1 MNVNKISVLV
11 IDDDEVD
18 RIALKRSIK
27 ASGFNAEIVTA
38 NNKAEGLAAI
48 GDRVFDCIFLD
59 YNLPDSNG
67 LDFLKNHKAELNG
80 APVIIVTS
88 HGDEKLAVEAMRL
101 GACDYLPKNLVSPE
115 GISQSIRYALR
126 VHAAQQTTSKVEKA
140 LQESEKKLDTVIAK
154 SPIILFEINK
164 NGKFTMFKGKGIE
177 LLNVDP
183 SEIIEKSFFE
193 TYRILPIDIRS
204 LRNVIQGKELTTSIE
219 VNGRHLEITCIP
231 QRDENFE
238 PDGMIGIATDIT
250 ELKKNEIVLKNNLSN
265 AQETQQVKEQFLA
278 NMSHEIRTPIHGIM
292 SLTNLLLKTKIDPDQ
307 LTYLNAIKKSADN
320 LLVIIND
327 ILDLSKMEAQKMTF
341 ESTIFSAAEMV
352 ETTYELFRAKA
363 NESGITISKD
373 IDDCIPE
380 YVKGDP
386 TRLSQIINNL
396 VNNAIKFT
404 HHGGVQISV
413 KLVDTNERCSM
424 LCFSIKDSGIGI
436 PHSKLSTIFDM
447 FTQAGDDITRKYG
460 GTGLGLSI
468 AKKLV
473 DLQGGIIKVDSIINE
488 GTTFTFSL
496 PFDHPDPIELEAH
509 HAISEEPESRI
520 DSELRILIVED
531 NDINR
536 LVINKIMKDWGVK
549 LDNAIN
555 GVDAIE
561 KIKANTYDIILLDI
575 EMPEMNG
582 YQCIREIR
590 TALPEP
596 KKSVSVM
603 AMTAH
608 ANKKERDK
616 CIGLGMDDY
625 ISKPFDPLDLK
636 QKIVALSKKQ
646 IISQDQEDS
655 ISVGVVVTKE
665 IPKQK
670 LTNLNYLK
678 ELSENNESFFR
689 DFINLFLTNTPE
701 TLTDLQN
708 HLNNK
713 NWEGVRQAA
722 HKMKPSLNYLG
733 LKEGQKLAAVIEEYA
748 LNKTQLE
755 EIEGLTAQLQT
766 LCNAAFQEL
775 EDELKSLP
783 IS

>member
-1 MNVNKISVLV
+1 MIDNKLSILI

-27 ASGFNAEIVTA
+27 SSGFNADIISVC
-38 NNKAEGLAAI
+38 NKEEGLEALSQKT
-48 GDRVFDCIFLD
+48 FDCIFLD

-67 LDFLKNHKAELNG
+67 LDFLKNHRSELNG

-88 HGDEKLAVEAMRL
+88 HGDEKLAVEAMRM
-101 GACDYLPKNLVSPE
+101 GACDYIPKNLVTPE

-126 VHAAQQTTSKVEKA
+126 INAAQQNTSKAERA
-140 LQESEKKLDTVIAK
+140 LQESERKLETVIAK
-154 SPIILFEINK
+154 SPIILFAINK
-164 NGKFTMFKGKGIE
+164 DGQFTMFKGRGVE
-177 LLNVDP
+177 LLNVNPED
-183 SEIIEKSFFE
+183 IIGKYFIE
-193 TYRILPIDIRS
+193 THRILPIDIKS
-204 LRNVIQGKELTTSIE
+204 LRNVIGGKELSTTME
-219 VNGRHLEITCIP
+219 VNNRFLDITCIP
-231 QRDENFE
+231 QRDEFFE
-238 PDGMIGIATDIT
+238 PSGMIGIATDIT
-250 ELKKNEIVLKNNLSN
+250 DLKNSEIELKNNLSI
-265 AQETQQVKEQFLA
+265 AQETQKVKEQFLA

-292 SLTNLLLKTKIDPDQ
+292 SLTNLLIKTNIDNDQ
-307 LTYLNAIKKSADN
+307 MTYLNAIKKSADN

-327 ILDLSKMEAQKMTF
+327 ILDLSKIEAQKMTF
-341 ESTIFSAAEMV
+341 ESTIFSASELV
-352 ETTYELFRAKA
+352 STTFELFRAKA
-363 NESGITISKD
+363 NEKGIEITKN

-404 HHGGVQISV
+404 HKGGVEIGV
-413 KLVDTNERCSM
+413 KLVDTNENCSM
-424 LCFSIKDSGIGI
+424 IAFSIKDSGIGI
-436 PHSKLSTIFDM
+436 SQNKLSTIFDM

-473 DLQGGIIKVDSIINE
+473 DLQGGIIKVDSVIDE
-488 GTTFTFSL
+488 GTTFTFSM

-509 HAISEEPESRI
+509 HSQSEEPESRI

-549 LDNAIN
+549 LDNAVN
-555 GVDAIE
+555 GVDAID
-561 KIKANTYDIILLDI
+561 KMKAKDYDIILLDI

-596 KKSVSVM
+596 KCHVSVM

-636 QKIVALSKKQ
+636 QKIVALSKK
-646 IISQDQEDS
+646 SLGGTCE
-655 ISVGVVVTKE
+655 VEPVVEEKAPAAAPT
-665 IPKQK
+665 QK
-670 LTNLNYLK
+670 LTNLDYLR
-678 ELSENNESFFR
+678 ELSDNNESFFK
-689 DFINLFLTNTPE
+689 DFISLFLNNTPE
-701 TLTDLQN
+701 TMAELEKQLSG
-708 HLNNK
+708 K

-733 LKEGQKLAAVIEEYA
+733 LKEAQGLAASVEEYA
-748 LNKTQLE
+748 LKKENLE
-755 EIEGLTAQLQT
+755 KIEGMVTRLKEI
-766 LCNAAFQEL
+766 CNAAYSEL
-775 EDELKSLP
+775 EQELKSLP
-783 IS
+783 IA

>member
-1 MNVNKISVLV
+1 MIDNKLSILI

-27 ASGFNAEIVTA
+27 SSGFNADIISVC
-38 NNKAEGLAAI
+38 NKAEGLEALSQKT
-48 GDRVFDCIFLD
+48 FDCIFLD

-67 LDFLKNHKAELNG
+67 LDFLKNHRSELNG

-88 HGDEKLAVEAMRL
+88 HGDEKLAVEAMRM
-101 GACDYLPKNLVSPE
+101 GACDYIPKNLVTPE

-126 VHAAQQTTSKVEKA
+126 INAAQQNTSKAERA
-140 LQESEKKLDTVIAK
+140 LQESERKLETVIAK
-154 SPIILFEINK
+154 SPIILFAINK
-164 NGKFTMFKGKGIE
+164 DGQFSMFKGRGVE
-177 LLNVDP
+177 LLNVNPED
-183 SEIIEKSFFE
+183 IIGKNFIE
-193 TYRILPIDIRS
+193 THRILPIDIKS
-204 LRNVIQGKELTTSIE
+204 LRNVIGGKELSTTME
-219 VNGRHLEITCIP
+219 VNNRFLDITCIP
-231 QRDENFE
+231 QRDEFFE
-238 PDGMIGIATDIT
+238 PSGMIGIATDIT
-250 ELKKNEIVLKNNLSN
+250 DLKNSEIELKNNLSI
-265 AQETQQVKEQFLA
+265 AQETQKVKEQFLA

-292 SLTNLLLKTKIDPDQ
+292 SLTNLLIKTNIDNDQ
-307 LTYLNAIKKSADN
+307 MTYLNAIKKSADN

-327 ILDLSKMEAQKMTF
+327 ILDLSKIEAQKMTF
-341 ESTIFSAAEMV
+341 ESTIFSASELV
-352 ETTYELFRAKA
+352 STTFELFRAKA
-363 NESGITISKD
+363 NEKGIEIIKN

-404 HHGGVQISV
+404 HKGGVEIGV
-413 KLVDTNERCSM
+413 KLVDTNENCSM
-424 LCFSIKDSGIGI
+424 IAFSIKDSGIGI
-436 PHSKLSTIFDM
+436 SQNKLSTIFDM

-473 DLQGGIIKVDSIINE
+473 DLQGGIIKVDSVIDE
-488 GTTFTFSL
+488 GTTFTFSM

-509 HAISEEPESRI
+509 HSQSEEPESRI

-549 LDNAIN
+549 LDNAVN
-555 GVDAIE
+555 GVDAID
-561 KIKANTYDIILLDI
+561 KMKAKDYDIILLDI

-596 KKSVSVM
+596 KCHVSVM

-636 QKIVALSKKQ
+636 QKIVALSKKSLGGTCEVEPV
-646 IISQDQEDS
+646 IEEKAPAAAP
-655 ISVGVVVTKE
+655 T
-665 IPKQK
+665 QK
-670 LTNLNYLK
+670 LTNLDYLR
-678 ELSENNESFFR
+678 ELSDNNESFFK
-689 DFINLFLTNTPE
+689 DFISLFLNNTPE
-701 TLTDLQN
+701 TMAELEKQLSG
-708 HLNNK
+708 K

-733 LKEGQKLAAVIEEYA
+733 LKEAQGLAASVEEYA
-748 LNKTQLE
+748 LKKENLE
-755 EIEGLTAQLQT
+755 KIEGMVTRLKEI
-766 LCNAAFQEL
+766 CNAAYSEL
-775 EDELKSLP
+775 EQELKSLP
-783 IS
+783 IA

>member
-1 MNVNKISVLV
+1 MIDNKLSILI

-27 ASGFNAEIVTA
+27 SSGFNADIISVC
-38 NNKAEGLAAI
+38 NKAEGLEALSQKT
-48 GDRVFDCIFLD
+48 FDCIFLD

-67 LDFLKNHKAELNG
+67 LDFLKNHRSELNG

-88 HGDEKLAVEAMRL
+88 HGDEKLAVEAMRM
-101 GACDYLPKNLVSPE
+101 GACDYIPKNLVTPE
-115 GISQSIRYALR
+115 GISQSIKYALR
-126 VHAAQQTTSKVEKA
+126 INAAQQNTSKAERA
-140 LQESEKKLDTVIAK
+140 LQESERKLETVIAK
-154 SPIILFEINK
+154 SPIILFAINK
-164 NGKFTMFKGKGIE
+164 DGQFTMFKGRGVE
-177 LLNVDP
+177 LLNVNPED
-183 SEIIEKSFFE
+183 IIGKNFIE
-193 TYRILPIDIRS
+193 THRILPIDIKS
-204 LRNVIQGKELTTSIE
+204 LRNVIGGKELSTTME
-219 VNGRHLEITCIP
+219 VNNRFLDITCIP
-231 QRDENFE
+231 QRDEFFE
-238 PDGMIGIATDIT
+238 PSGMIGIATDIT
-250 ELKKNEIVLKNNLSN
+250 DLKNSEIELKNNLSI
-265 AQETQQVKEQFLA
+265 AQETQKVKEQFLA

-292 SLTNLLLKTKIDPDQ
+292 SLTNLLIKTNIDNDQ
-307 LTYLNAIKKSADN
+307 MTYLNAIKKSADN

-327 ILDLSKMEAQKMTF
+327 ILDLSKIEAQKMTF
-341 ESTIFSAAEMV
+341 ESTIFSASELV
-352 ETTYELFRAKA
+352 STTFELFRAKA
-363 NESGITISKD
+363 NEKGIEIIKN

-404 HHGGVQISV
+404 HKGGVEIGV
-413 KLVDTNERCSM
+413 KLVDTNENCSM
-424 LCFSIKDSGIGI
+424 IAFSIKDSGIGI
-436 PHSKLSTIFDM
+436 SQNKLSTIFDM

-473 DLQGGIIKVDSIINE
+473 DLQGGIIKVDSVIDE
-488 GTTFTFSL
+488 GTTFTFSM

-509 HAISEEPESRI
+509 HSQSEEPESRI

-549 LDNAIN
+549 LDNAVN
-555 GVDAIE
+555 GVDAID
-561 KIKANTYDIILLDI
+561 KMKAKDYDIILLDI

-596 KKSVSVM
+596 KCHVSVM

-636 QKIVALSKKQ
+636 QKIVALSKK
-646 IISQDQEDS
+646 SLGGTCDVEP
-655 ISVGVVVTKE
+655 VVEEKAPAAAPT
-665 IPKQK
+665 QK
-670 LTNLNYLK
+670 LTNLDYLR
-678 ELSENNESFFR
+678 ELSDNNESFFK
-689 DFINLFLTNTPE
+689 DFISLFLNNTPGTMAE
-701 TLTDLQN
+701 LEKQLSV
-708 HLNNK
+708 K

-733 LKEGQKLAAVIEEYA
+733 LKEAQGLAASVEEYA
-748 LNKTQLE
+748 LKKENLE
-755 EIEGLTAQLQT
+755 KIEGMVTRLKEI
-766 LCNAAFQEL
+766 CNAAYSEL
-775 EDELKSLP
+775 EQELKSLP
-783 IS
+783 IA

>member
-1 MNVNKISVLV
+1 MIDNKLSILI

-27 ASGFNAEIVTA
+27 SSGFNADIISVC
-38 NNKAEGLAAI
+38 NKAEGLEALSQKT
-48 GDRVFDCIFLD
+48 FDCIFLD

-67 LDFLKNHKAELNG
+67 LDFLKNHRSELNG

-88 HGDEKLAVEAMRL
+88 HGDEKLAVEAMRM
-101 GACDYLPKNLVSPE
+101 GACDYIPKNLVTPE

-126 VHAAQQTTSKVEKA
+126 INAAQQNTSKAERA
-140 LQESEKKLDTVIAK
+140 LQESERKLETVIAK
-154 SPIILFEINK
+154 SPIILFAINK
-164 NGKFTMFKGKGIE
+164 DGQFSMFKGRGVE
-177 LLNVDP
+177 LLNVNPED
-183 SEIIEKSFFE
+183 IIGKNFIE
-193 TYRILPIDIRS
+193 THRILPIDIKS
-204 LRNVIQGKELTTSIE
+204 LRNVIGGKELSTTME
-219 VNGRHLEITCIP
+219 VNNRFLDITCIP
-231 QRDENFE
+231 QRDEFFE
-238 PDGMIGIATDIT
+238 PSGMIGIATDIT
-250 ELKKNEIVLKNNLSN
+250 DLKNSEIELKNNLSI
-265 AQETQQVKEQFLA
+265 AQETQKVKEQFLA

-292 SLTNLLLKTKIDPDQ
+292 SLTNLLIKTNIDNDQ
-307 LTYLNAIKKSADN
+307 MTYLNAIKKSADN

-327 ILDLSKMEAQKMTF
+327 ILDLSKIEAQKMTF
-341 ESTIFSAAEMV
+341 ESTIFSASELV
-352 ETTYELFRAKA
+352 STTFELFRAKA
-363 NESGITISKD
+363 NEKGIEITKN

-404 HHGGVQISV
+404 HKGGVEIGV
-413 KLVDTNERCSM
+413 KLVDTNENCSM
-424 LCFSIKDSGIGI
+424 IAFSIKDSGIGI
-436 PHSKLSTIFDM
+436 SQNKLSTIFDM

-473 DLQGGIIKVDSIINE
+473 DLQGGIIKVDSVIDE
-488 GTTFTFSL
+488 GTTFTFSM

-509 HAISEEPESRI
+509 HSQSEEPESRI

-549 LDNAIN
+549 LDNAVN
-555 GVDAIE
+555 GVDAID
-561 KIKANTYDIILLDI
+561 KMKAKDYDIILLDI

-596 KKSVSVM
+596 KCHVSVM

-636 QKIVALSKKQ
+636 QKIVALSKK
-646 IISQDQEDS
+646 SLGGTCE
-655 ISVGVVVTKE
+655 VEPVVEEKAPAAAPT
-665 IPKQK
+665 QK
-670 LTNLNYLK
+670 LTNLDYLR
-678 ELSENNESFFR
+678 ELSDNNESFFK
-689 DFINLFLTNTPE
+689 DFISLFLNNTPE
-701 TLTDLQN
+701 TMAELEKQLSG
-708 HLNNK
+708 K

-733 LKEGQKLAAVIEEYA
+733 LKEAQGLAASVEEYA
-748 LNKTQLE
+748 LKKENLE
-755 EIEGLTAQLQT
+755 KIEGMVTRLKEI
-766 LCNAAFQEL
+766 CNAAYSEL
-775 EDELKSLP
+775 EQELKSLP
-783 IS
+783 IA

>member
-1 MNVNKISVLV
+1 MIDNKLSILI

-27 ASGFNAEIVTA
+27 SSGFNADIISVC
-38 NNKAEGLAAI
+38 NKAEGLEALSQKT
-48 GDRVFDCIFLD
+48 FDCIFLD

-67 LDFLKNHKAELNG
+67 LDFLKNHRSELNG

-101 GACDYLPKNLVSPE
+101 GACDYIPKNLVTPE

-126 VHAAQQTTSKVEKA
+126 INAAQQNTSKAERA
-140 LQESEKKLDTVIAK
+140 LQESERKLETVIAK
-154 SPIILFEINK
+154 SPIILFAINK
-164 NGKFTMFKGKGIE
+164 EGQFTMFKGRGVE
-177 LLNVDP
+177 LLNVNPED
-183 SEIIEKSFFE
+183 IIGKNFIE
-193 TYRILPIDIRS
+193 THRILPIDIKS
-204 LRNVIQGKELTTSIE
+204 LRNVIGGKELSTTME
-219 VNGRHLEITCIP
+219 VNNRFLDITCIP
-231 QRDENFE
+231 QRDEFFE
-238 PDGMIGIATDIT
+238 PSGMIGIATDIT
-250 ELKKNEIVLKNNLSN
+250 DLKNSEIELKNNLSI
-265 AQETQQVKEQFLA
+265 AQETQKVKEQFLA

-292 SLTNLLLKTKIDPDQ
+292 SLTNLLIKTNIDNDQ
-307 LTYLNAIKKSADN
+307 MTYLNAIKKSADN

-327 ILDLSKMEAQKMTF
+327 ILDLSKIEAQKMTF
-341 ESTIFSAAEMV
+341 ESTIFSATELV
-352 ETTYELFRAKA
+352 STTFELFRAKG
-363 NESGITISKD
+363 NEKGITITKN

-404 HHGGVQISV
+404 HKGGVEIGV
-413 KLVDTNERCSM
+413 KLVDTNENCSM
-424 LCFSIKDSGIGI
+424 IAFSIKDSGIGI
-436 PHSKLSTIFDM
+436 SQNKLSTIFDM

-473 DLQGGIIKVDSIINE
+473 DLQGGIIKVDSVIDE
-488 GTTFTFSL
+488 GTTFTFSM
-496 PFDHPDPIELEAH
+496 PFDHPDPVELEAH
-509 HAISEEPESRI
+509 HSQSEEPESRI

-549 LDNAIN
+549 LDNAVN
-555 GVDAIE
+555 GVDAID
-561 KIKANTYDIILLDI
+561 KMKAKDYDIILLDI

-596 KKSVSVM
+596 KCHVSVM

-636 QKIVALSKKQ
+636 QKIVALSKK
-646 IISQDQEDS
+646 SLGGTCEAEP
-655 ISVGVVVTKE
+655 VVEEKAPAAAPT
-665 IPKQK
+665 QK
-670 LTNLNYLK
+670 LTNLDYLR
-678 ELSENNESFFR
+678 ELSDNNESFFK
-689 DFINLFLTNTPE
+689 DFIGLFLNNTPE
-701 TLTDLQN
+701 TMAELEKQLSG
-708 HLNNK
+708 K

-733 LKEGQKLAAVIEEYA
+733 LKEAQGLAASVEEYA
-748 LNKTQLE
+748 LKKENLE
-755 EIEGLTAQLQT
+755 KIEGMVSRLKEI
-766 LCNAAFQEL
+766 CNAAYSEL
-775 EDELKSLP
+775 EQELKSLP
-783 IS
+783 IA

>member
-1 MNVNKISVLV
+1 MIDNKLSILI

-27 ASGFNAEIVTA
+27 SSGFNADIISVC
-38 NNKAEGLAAI
+38 NKAEGLEALSQKT
-48 GDRVFDCIFLD
+48 FDCIFLD

-67 LDFLKNHKAELNG
+67 LDFLKNHRSELNG

-101 GACDYLPKNLVSPE
+101 GACDYIPKNLVTPE

-126 VHAAQQTTSKVEKA
+126 INAAQQNTSKAERA
-140 LQESEKKLDTVIAK
+140 LQESERKLETVIAK
-154 SPIILFEINK
+154 SPIILFAINK
-164 NGKFTMFKGKGIE
+164 EGQFTMFKGRGVE
-177 LLNVDP
+177 LLNVNPED
-183 SEIIEKSFFE
+183 IIGKNFIE
-193 TYRILPIDIRS
+193 THRILPIDIKS
-204 LRNVIQGKELTTSIE
+204 LRNVIGGKELSTTME
-219 VNGRHLEITCIP
+219 VNNRFLDITCIP
-231 QRDENFE
+231 QRDEYFE
-238 PDGMIGIATDIT
+238 PSGMIGIATDIT
-250 ELKKNEIVLKNNLSN
+250 DLKNSEIELKNNLSI
-265 AQETQQVKEQFLA
+265 AQETQKVKEQFLA

-292 SLTNLLLKTKIDPDQ
+292 SLTNLLIKTNIDNDQ
-307 LTYLNAIKKSADN
+307 MTYLNAIKKSADN

-327 ILDLSKMEAQKMTF
+327 ILDLSKIEAQKMTF
-341 ESTIFSAAEMV
+341 ESTIFSATELV
-352 ETTYELFRAKA
+352 STTFELFRAKG
-363 NESGITISKD
+363 NEKGITITKN

-404 HHGGVQISV
+404 HKGGVEIGV
-413 KLVDTNERCSM
+413 KLVDTNENCSM
-424 LCFSIKDSGIGI
+424 IAFSIKDSGIGI
-436 PHSKLSTIFDM
+436 SQNKLSTIFDM

-473 DLQGGIIKVDSIINE
+473 DLQGGIIKVDSVIDE
-488 GTTFTFSL
+488 GTTFTFSM
-496 PFDHPDPIELEAH
+496 PFDHPDPVELEAH
-509 HAISEEPESRI
+509 HSQSEEPESRI

-549 LDNAIN
+549 LDNAVN
-555 GVDAIE
+555 GVDAID
-561 KIKANTYDIILLDI
+561 KMKLKDYDIILLDI

-596 KKSVSVM
+596 KCHVSVM

-636 QKIVALSKKQ
+636 QKIVALSKK
-646 IISQDQEDS
+646 SLGGTCEAET
-655 ISVGVVVTKE
+655 VVEEKAPAAAPT
-665 IPKQK
+665 QK
-670 LTNLNYLK
+670 LTNLDYLR
-678 ELSENNESFFR
+678 ELSDNNESFFK
-689 DFINLFLTNTPE
+689 DFISLFLNNTPE
-701 TLTDLQN
+701 TMAELEKQLSG
-708 HLNNK
+708 K

-733 LKEGQKLAAVIEEYA
+733 LKEAQGLAASVEEYA
-748 LNKTQLE
+748 LKKENLE
-755 EIEGLTAQLQT
+755 KIEGMVSRLKEI
-766 LCNAAFQEL
+766 CNAAYSEL
-775 EDELKSLP
+775 EQELKSLP
-783 IS
+783 IA